1 MGKRPYLLAQLVSDI
16 GLQALNI
23 DEELQNVTE
32 NTDND
37 EMPRNRVAIS
47 EGPFARSQSI
57 CKGTATCNTDP
68 PRRSKARTWRLQTES
83 NMVVQEWYGTGRPTR
98 VKKKLWHPENDMEL
112 VSISAQKFH
121 TPKSRNVPQPSA
133 PRATRGEQYFQAN
146 QKTSIILGQKPTPY
160 SHNAASRNSGSYEGF
175 RRPETR
181 PISQEQLIAEVKG
194 IYASLVMVEAKCI
207 EVGNNQSTLANHD
220 KYFQSKLNNEQWQAL
235 MALHRT
241 LLNEQHD
248 FFLASQHPSTSP
260 ALCQLASK
268 YAMPARMWRHGIH
281 SLLELLRK
289 RLPTS
294 LDHMRSFI
302 YLAYSMMPLLYET
315 VPSFEDTWIE
325 CFGDLD
331 CYRMAIEDDNTKD
344 REAWTGVARHWYSKF
359 SDKNPTTGRLYH
371 HLAILA
377 RPNAL
382 QQLFYYAK
390 SFCVVNPFTSAKES
404 ILPLF
409 APVLTCNNSGTKR
422 LQIPHLLTELI
433 KAYERAYKYLPN
445 FRPAVQNF
453 LSLLDYQRRRVTCM
467 FMEQWHNAT
476 ITKCVTIL
484 SSASNEENPVR
495 NTTSPADEK
504 RILSYEKARQLH
516 NTTLEIISQRLADPN
531 VLPFIHVI
539 LVFLQRISH
548 HVDVV
553 NPAKDVYPWEVVV
566 FLPYVARKDMN
577 MVQGGNFPIH
587 VNDNVPPPVKGNI
600 FRDSLCTDHYF
611 PDKWIIFMLDKGEN
625 YQELASTIVQQN
637 DKEKSILYILLSLIE
652 TSVFFEKRLDYAR
665 PLHRVH
671 LLRHTAFA
679 KDYSL
684 VTGCTTIA
692 DEKENCLESTCT
704 LDQKKKRG
712 YWFSSLVYSLQIAS
726 SAIIGTLKFYRYTLC
741 FLVFKWF
748 PITLAAP
755 IAQTSQTKSTGLPVY
770 FQEFWRHFAHELAG
784 PLVFNTALVAI
795 ASICYL
801 CFTSHRLA
809 FLMPYAQGGTS
820 ISTFYAGFNDELSS
834 YQLAGCCIFTYVLS
848 HRYLSDKTSN
858 LPASRGIIRISIITL
873 SLLLSLTTAYFAPTI
888 EGRYSNWQVA
898 GGIASLPVTS
908 FLMWAWVTLF
918 LDTGLAAR
926 IEEYL
931 KRMAGVEETR
941 SRHSIVRLN

>member
-1 MGKRPYLLAQLVSDI
+1 MESRERYESCFNKCAQVSYTKISKRTTTI
-16 GLQALNI
+16 G
-23 DEELQNVTE
+23 T
-32 NTDND
+32 
-37 EMPRNRVAIS
+37 R
-47 EGPFARSQSI
+47 
-57 CKGTATCNTDP
+57 DP
-68 PRRSKARTWRLQTES
+68 KFQT
-83 NMVVQEWYGTGRPTR
+83 
-98 VKKKLWHPENDMEL
+98 K
-112 VSISAQKFH
+112 
-121 TPKSRNVPQPSA
+121 
-133 PRATRGEQYFQAN
+133 
-146 QKTSIILGQKPTPY
+146 QKTPIILNQKPTPY
-160 SHNAASRNSGSYEGF
+160 SHDSASPNDVSYEGF
-175 RRPETR
+175 RQPETR

-194 IYASLVMVEAKCI
+194 IYAGLVMVAAKCI
-207 EVGNNQSTLANHD
+207 EVENKQSTLAHHD

-235 MALHRT
+235 IALHRT
-241 LLNEQHD
+241 LLNEHHD

-281 SLLELLRK
+281 SFSELVRN

-294 LDHMRSFI
+294 LDHMLSFI
-302 YLAYSMMPLLYET
+302 YLAYSMMTMLYET
-315 VPSFEDTWIE
+315 VPSSEDTWIE
-325 CFGDLD
+325 CFGDLGR
-331 CYRMAIEDDNTKD
+331 YRMAIEDDNTKD
-344 REAWTGVARHWYSKF
+344 SEVWAGVARHWYSKS
-359 SDKNPTTGRLYH
+359 SDKIPTTGRLYH
-371 HLAILA
+371 HLTILA

-382 QQLFYYAK
+382 QQLFCYAK
-390 SFCVVNPFTSAKES
+390 SLYLVNPST
-404 ILPLF
+404 
-409 APVLTCNNSGTKR
+409 T
-422 LQIPHLLTELI
+422 
-433 KAYERAYKYLPN
+433 
-445 FRPAVQNF
+445 
-453 LSLLDYQRRRVTCM
+453 
-467 FMEQWHNAT
+467 
-476 ITKCVTIL
+476 
-484 SSASNEENPVR
+484 SNEKNPVR
-495 NTTSPADEK
+495 NTTSPTDEN
-504 RILSYEKARQLH
+504 RIVSHEKARQLY
-516 NTTLEIISQRLADPN
+516 NTTLEVLSQRLADPN

-553 NPAKDVYPWEVVV
+553 NPTKDVYPWEVVV
-566 FLPYVARKDMN
+566 FLPYALLTRKDMN

-625 YQELASTIVQQN
+625 YQELASTTVQRN

-652 TSVFFEKRLDYAR
+652 TSVFFEKRLDYTR
-665 PLHRVH
+665 PLYRVH
-671 LLRHTAFA
+671 YLRHTAFA

-692 DEKENCLESTCT
+692 DDKENCLESTCT
-704 LDQKKKRG
+704 LDQKKKWG

-741 FLVFKWF
+741 FLVFKWI
-748 PITLAAP
+748 PVTLAAP

-918 LDTGLAAR
+918 LDTGLTAR

-931 KRMAGVEETR
+931 KRIAGVEETR
-941 SRHSIVRLN
+941 SSHSILRLN